1 MDDSGI
7 RGPPFDLGNP
17 QRVHERCAT
26 TPNGLKLGGSEF
38 LMRVMGPVASR
49 ESAVLMEIW
58 SMAFFY
64 LRSMI
69 LCHLWLFQY
78 VKYVKSHTLPG
89 GDDDDHDDHP
99 QTFNREI
106 LPPHGFASGKDPI
119 VTGEKKGLGSRSPL
133 CFSTHPP
140 TRRNRGK
147 KIAIPPEKECAFFCK
162 VVRGPLLSDLSTQS
176 AYPAGASNRTQRRKS
191 SSSKDALHAVS
202 SEINKPGS
210 NGVPVVGHTHGSLDR
225 FFSRIRLSL
234 VNRTYMTL
242 TDLAEISRQGMK
254 SVSLN
259 RNHHES
265 KL

>member
-69 LCHLWLFQY
+69 LCHPWLFQY

-89 GDDDDHDDHP
+89 GMTMIMMITP
-99 QTFNREI
+99 KR
-106 LPPHGFASGKDPI
+106 SI
-119 VTGEKKGLGSRSPL
+119 V
-133 CFSTHPP
+133 
-140 TRRNRGK
+140 
-147 KIAIPPEKECAFFCK
+147 
-162 VVRGPLLSDLSTQS
+162 
-176 AYPAGASNRTQRRKS
+176 KS
-191 SSSKDALHAVS
+191 SHLMALQ
-202 SEINKPGS
+202 
-210 NGVPVVGHTHGSLDR
+210 
-225 FFSRIRLSL
+225 
-234 VNRTYMTL
+234 
-242 TDLAEISRQGMK
+242 AEK
-254 SVSLN
+254 TP
-259 RNHHES
+259 
-265 KL
+265 